1 MLFTFMKKDLVDFL
15 LTDLRPRPGMYLT
28 AYNLSYLSIYLT
40 GVETTCWQLDKA
52 GAYLERF
59 SGENGFVKWSFRK
72 YGLGQRSYKLDHYLE
87 FAEGNEK
94 EALDL
99 FFEDLEIYHF
109 ESIH

>member
-1 MLFTFMKKDLVDFL
+1 MKKDLVDFL

-28 AYNLSYLSIYLT
+28 AYNLSYLSIFLT
-40 GVETTCWQLDKA
+40 GVEITCWQLDKS

-59 SGENGFVKWSFRK
+59 SGEKGFVQWSFCK
-72 YGLGQRSYKLDHYLE
+72 YSLGQRSYKLDHYLE

-99 FFEDLEIYHF
+99 FFEDLETYHS
-109 ESIH
+109 ESSRC

>member
-1 MLFTFMKKDLVDFL
+1 MKKDLVDFL

-59 SGENGFVKWSFRK
+59 SGEKGFVQWSFRK
-72 YGLGQRSYKLDHYLE
+72 YSLGQRSYKLDHYLE
-87 FAEGNEK
+87 FAKGNEK

-99 FFEDLEIYHF
+99 FFDDLEKYHS
-109 ESIH
+109 ESSR